1 MGEDGGRV
9 IGPTDDALQFARM
22 RESTAEK
29 VGGVFPFLPSSALAA
44 S

>member
-1 MGEDGGRV
+1 MGKEV

-29 VGGVFPFLPSSALAA
+29 VGEMFPFLPSSALAA
-44 S
+44 